1 MLSQMT
7 EFPLFWGWM
16 ILCVLYHILFIH
28 SFMNRHLGCFHT
40 WAFVNNVA
48 MNIKVQIFLWD
59 NDLLI
64 LDVHPKVR
72 LLDNRA
78 ILFLISSG
86 TMILFA
92 KSGFINVNFHRKC
105 PNPLSSTSLPV
116 FVLCL
121 FVIAVLIVVRWYLT
135 EVFICI
141 SLVMLSI
148 FSLALCISLLKCLFR
163 FFYPF

>member
-16 ILCVLYHILFIH
+16 IFCVLYHILFIH

-48 MNIKVQIFLWD
+48 MNIEVQIFLWD

-86 TMILFA
+86 TTILFA
-92 KSGFINVNFHRKC
+92 KSGFINVNFHKKC
-105 PNPLSSTSLPV
+105 PSPLSSTSLPV
-116 FVLCL
+116 FVLLSFCNSRSNSCEMVSHWSFYLHFPSDVEHL
-121 FVIAVLIVVRWYLT
+121 FVGPLYIFVK
-135 EVFICI
+135 
-141 SLVMLSI
+141 MSI
-148 FSLALCISLLKCLFR
+148 
-163 FFYPF
+163 

>member
-1 MLSQMT
+1 M
-7 EFPLFWGWM
+7 
-16 ILCVLYHILFIH
+16 
-28 SFMNRHLGCFHT
+28 
-40 WAFVNNVA
+40 NNVA

-92 KSGFINVNFHRKC
+92 KSGFINVNFQIRSQMVTKTALDLNTGRRKDIALTVHS
-105 PNPLSSTSLPV
+105 LSRLPV
-116 FVLCL
+116 CYTK
-121 FVIAVLIVVRWYLT
+121 W
-135 EVFICI
+135 
-141 SLVMLSI
+141 
-148 FSLALCISLLKCLFR
+148 
-163 FFYPF
+163 